1 MNKLNNIKWFTLG
14 IAIGIL
20 VTTLIV
26 LAVAANTQK
35 QATLT
40 YRDIKIILDG
50 VTITPKDV
58 NGNVIEPFI
67 IDGTTYLPIRG
78 ISSALGIDVEWV
90 GTTSTVTL
98 TSPDSATLATFE
110 KISWQVGSIASNDYG
125 IKYST
130 DEMNFKQYP
139 LDKLIAYC
147 LNSDGAYSEGSFD
160 ELYQRFLEAPN
171 TVLAYIALVGDSI
184 TRDGIPAKIALCKI
198 IVSEDVFFYDI
209 TKSFK
214 TILEKLTETY
224 PSGSVADIL
233 SCMNEEYKLAIE
245 RAK

>member
-1 MNKLNNIKWFTLG
+1 MIKHNNKKWFTLG
-14 IAIGIL
+14 IVICIL
-20 VTTLIV
+20 ATAFALP
-26 LAVAANTQK
+26 AVAANTQK

-40 YRDIKIILDG
+40 YRDIKITLDG
-50 VTITPKDV
+50 AVIIPRDV

-78 ISSALGIDVEWV
+78 ISSALGIDVNWV
-90 GTTSTVTL
+90 GATSTVAL
-98 TSPDSATLATFE
+98 VSADSATHATFE
-110 KISWQVGSIASNDYG
+110 KVSWQVGSIEYNDYG
-125 IKYST
+125 IKYSS

-139 LDKLIAYC
+139 LDKLVAYC
-147 LNSDGAYSEGSFD
+147 LNSDGAYSEGSFN

-171 TVLAYIALVGDSI
+171 TVLTYIALVGDSI
-184 TRDGIPAKIALCKI
+184 TQGGIPAKIALCKI

-209 TKSFK
+209 TESFK
-214 TILEKLTETY
+214 TILEKLTAIHQ
-224 PSGSVADIL
+224 SGSVADIL